1 MITQWQDQIAAAKE
15 QGYKLQIR
23 GAGSKLFYG
32 QEPVGEILDTR
43 SHQGIVNY
51 EPTELVVTARAGTTL
66 KELENTLAAQQQML
80 AFEPPHF
87 GEATVGG
94 CVAAGLS
101 GPRRMRAGALR
112 DFVLGA
118 QMLDG
123 NGTVLNFGGQ
133 VMKNVAG
140 YDISR
145 SLAGSLGCLGI
156 ISEVSLKVLP
166 CPELEQ
172 TQVLSL
178 SQAKALQ
185 QMCQWASQPLPISAT
200 SWQQGQLTVRLSG
213 AASAVKA
220 AASQLGG
227 DTLNSETAQQHWQ
240 LIKEHQAAF
249 FQPRP
254 SALWR
259 ISLPATRP
267 ALTFNN
273 SETDPND
280 TLLEWNGCQRWLHS
294 ELPASTLRQQVSML
308 GGHATLF
315 RGGDKLQGVF
325 TPLSDTLMGLQHRL
339 KQQFDPAGVFNP
351 GRLYTGL

>member
-1 MITQWQDQIAAAKE
+1 MITQWQQQIAAAKANG
-15 QGYKLQIR
+15 QALQIR
-23 GAGSKLFYG
+23 GAGTKLFYG
-32 QEPVGEILDTR
+32 QAPAGDILDTT

-51 EPTELVVTARAGTTL
+51 EPTELVITARAGTPL
-66 KELENTLAAQQQML
+66 KVLEDTLAEQRQML

-87 GEATVGG
+87 GEATIGG

-118 QMLDG
+118 QLVDG
-123 NGTVLNFGGQ
+123 NGSVLNFGGQ

-140 YDISR
+140 YDVSR

-166 CPELEQ
+166 CPEYEQ
-172 TQVLSL
+172 TQCLTL
-178 SQAKALQ
+178 DQSQALQ
-185 QMCQWASQPLPISAT
+185 QMCQWASLPLPISAT
-200 SWQQGQLTVRLSG
+200 CWQQGQLSIRLSG

-220 AASQLGG
+220 AAKQLGG
-227 DTLNSETAQQHWQ
+227 DTLSADIAQPYWQ
-240 LIKEHQAAF
+240 AIKEQHAAF
-249 FQPRP
+249 FETRQQ
-254 SALWR
+254 ALWR

-267 ALTFNN
+267 ALVIDDGTEEQN
-273 SETDPND
+273 

-294 ELPASTLRQQVSML
+294 DLPASTIRQQVSAL

-315 RGGDKLQGVF
+315 KGGDKIQGVF
-325 TPLSDTLMGLQHRL
+325 TPLSDTLMRLQQRL
-339 KQQFDPAGVFNP
+339 KQQFDPASVFNP
-351 GRLYTGL
+351 GRMYPNL